1 MIIPKGM
8 ILFACPDVDI
18 AELEAKDY
26 IKEMR
31 FTPEDVRIYRKNGQV
46 LVQALRDLE

>member
-1 MIIPKGM
+1 M

-26 IKEMR
+26 IEEMKL
-31 FTPEDVRIYRKNGQV
+31 TPKDVRIFRRSGQV
-46 LVQALRDLE
+46 LVEALRDLD